1 MPVATPGNGPDRN
14 AGSMKTDRRKHSFPS
29 GASGGDAS
37 QFSGLKGVQGD
48 VQDVRRDQV
57 SVPRLGLLPEL
68 VRLVPVRINAKKRA
82 NSKELR
88 YNKVARL
95 ALIY

>member
-1 MPVATPGNGPDRN
+1 M
-14 AGSMKTDRRKHSFPS
+14 
-29 GASGGDAS
+29 
-37 QFSGLKGVQGD
+37 QGD

-88 YNKVARL
+88 YDKVVRL